1 MEFLSIL
8 RIFQRK
14 MWILIT
20 IHILTIACSVYFVS
34 RMDKKYKSVAQI
46 ATGFTTDDDVKLN
59 DGGTNPFEINTNFT
73 NIIESLNSIPVLS
86 LVSYR
91 LILHDLGDAKPFREF
106 KPSDKALDVVVDEKK
121 LAWSKAVFKNRLE
134 HFKPLNSVDPDDRVL
149 YAILKGYEYD
159 HESLVK
165 KLWIARVT
173 SSDFISVEYV
183 SENPFLSALLVNA
196 VCDEFIRYNKALK
209 VDRSSESIEFLEA
222 LVREKKKTLD
232 EKTSNLNN
240 YKVTNNVLNYGA
252 ESESKIT
259 LIADYEVN
267 REKEEKTINGLELSL
282 NTVEGK
288 IQGFGKLNQQ
298 EVIQVNQ
305 SVIDLRRQISEL
317 SNAGAEANKV
327 KIDRL
332 RDELQ
337 LEVSRLD
344 AINKSTS
351 VEELKAL
358 EKERDQLKLELKIS
372 RSNLAS
378 VEISLRKLKYDVSG
392 FATKEARLSD
402 LTREVEF
409 ASNDYALVQ
418 DNYNTAKNKAL
429 VIGSSIRQTLIG
441 QPSYEAEPSKALLLM
456 ALAGAGSFSLCVIVI
471 LSIEYMDFSIRQAS
485 RLERITGLKNI
496 GSVNLIKTA
505 GFNLVKTFNNKNVD
519 KESEIFIHFLRKLRY
534 EMQIS
539 KSKVFLITSTQVK
552 VGKSFMIICLSYTLS
567 LINKRV
573 LIIDTNFRH
582 NSLTRMLLPK
592 TDQTKL
598 LKKGLEERLTETEPK
613 GTDTKERDPNNGK
626 DNGYEED
633 KEGGD
638 DSQND
643 NNRNGSSYGPDDKT
657 NDRRSIIYR
666 TEFQGVDI
674 IGNVGG
680 YDSPSEILAGRDF
693 KDVINNLSSRYDYI
707 LMEGSS
713 LNEYSDS
720 KELIEYVDKVITVF
734 GAETVLNYLDKES
747 IQYLKSVKGKMLG
760 TVLNKVQLKDLF

>member
-1 MEFLSIL
+1 MDFLTIL
-8 RIFQRK
+8 RIFRRK
-14 MWILIT
+14 VWILIG
-20 IHILTIACSVYFVS
+20 IPVLTIVCSVFFIS

-59 DGGTNPFEINTNFT
+59 EGGTNPFEINTNFT
-73 NIIESLNSIPVLS
+73 NIIESMNSIPVLS

-91 LILHDLGDAKPFREF
+91 LILHDLEDSKPFREF
-106 KPSDKALDVVVDEKK
+106 KASDRTADVVVDQKK
-121 LAWSKAVFKNRLE
+121 LAWAKPIFKSRLE

-183 SENPFLSALLVNA
+183 SENPYLSALIVNA
-196 VCDEFIRYNKALK
+196 ACEEFIHYNKALK
-209 VDRSSESIEFLEA
+209 VDRSSESIDFLEA
-222 LVREKKKTLD
+222 LVKEKKKTLD
-232 EKTSNLNN
+232 EKSANLNT
-240 YKVTNNVLNYGA
+240 YKVTNNVSNYTA

-259 LIADYEVN
+259 LIADYELN
-267 REKEEKTINGLELSL
+267 RDKEEKTMNGLELSL
-282 NTVEGK
+282 NNAEGR
-288 IQGFGKLNQQ
+288 IQSSGKSNQQ

-305 SVIDLRRQISEL
+305 RVIDLRRQISES
-317 SNAGAEANKV
+317 SNSSTEASKAKV
-327 KIDRL
+327 NRL

-344 AINKSTS
+344 AMNRSS
-351 VEELKAL
+351 SADDSKAL
-358 EKERDQLKLELKIS
+358 EKERDQLKLELRIS
-372 RSNLAS
+372 KSNLAS
-378 VEISLRKLKYDVSG
+378 IEQGLRRLKYDVSG
-392 FATKEARLSD
+392 FATKEAGLSD
-402 LTREVEF
+402 LTRAVEF

-418 DNYNTAKNKAL
+418 DKYNTAKNKAL

-441 QPSYEAEPSKALLLM
+441 QPSYEAEPSKALMLM
-456 ALAGAGSFSLCVIVI
+456 ALAGAGSLALCVIVI
-471 LSIEYMDFSIRQAS
+471 LAIEYMDFSLRQAS

-534 EMQIS
+534 EIQTS

-567 LINKRV
+567 LINKKV

-582 NSLTRMLLPK
+582 NSLTKMLLPK
-592 TDQTKL
+592 LDQPKL
-598 LKKGLEERLTETEPK
+598 LKRVNDEKSPEEPEGREPDAK
-613 GTDTKERDPNNGK
+613 NTK
-626 DNGYEED
+626 DNEYEY
-633 KEGGD
+633 KETHQD
-638 DSQND
+638 TQKD
-643 NNRNGSSYGPDDKT
+643 NNRNGSNGGSQNTDEKT
-657 NDRRSIIYR
+657 SDRRSIIYR

-674 IGNVGG
+674 IGNIGG

-693 KDVINNLSSRYDYI
+693 KDVIDNLSSRYDYI

-720 KELIEYVDKVITVF
+720 KELIEYVDKVIAVF

-760 TVLNKVQLKDLF
+760 TVLNKVQVQDLF

>member
-1 MEFLSIL
+1 MDFLTIL
-8 RIFQRK
+8 RIFRRK
-14 MWILIT
+14 VWILIG
-20 IHILTIACSVYFVS
+20 IPVLTIVCSVFFIS

-59 DGGTNPFEINTNFT
+59 EGGTNPFEINTNFT
-73 NIIESLNSIPVLS
+73 NIIESMNSIPVLS

-91 LILHDLGDAKPFREF
+91 LILHDLEDPKPFREF
-106 KPSDKALDVVVDEKK
+106 KASDKTADVVVDQKK
-121 LAWSKAVFKNRLE
+121 LVWAKPIFRSRLE
-134 HFKPLNSVDPDDRVL
+134 HFRPLNSVDPDDRVL

-183 SENPFLSALLVNA
+183 SENPYLSALIVNA
-196 VCDEFIRYNKALK
+196 ACEEFIHYNKALK
-209 VDRSSESIEFLEA
+209 VDRSSESIDFLEA
-222 LVREKKKTLD
+222 LVKEKKKTLD
-232 EKTSNLNN
+232 EKTANLNT
-240 YKVTNNVLNYGA
+240 YKVTNNVSNYTA

-259 LIADYEVN
+259 LIADYELN
-267 REKEEKTINGLELSL
+267 RDKEEKTMNGLELSL
-282 NTVEGK
+282 NNAEGR
-288 IQGFGKLNQQ
+288 IQSSGKSNQQ

-305 SVIDLRRQISEL
+305 RVIDLRRQISES
-317 SNAGAEANKV
+317 SNSGTEASKAKV
-327 KIDRL
+327 NRL

-344 AINKSTS
+344 AMNRSS
-351 VEELKAL
+351 SADDSKAL
-358 EKERDQLKLELKIS
+358 EKERDQLKLELRIS
-372 RSNLAS
+372 KSNLAS
-378 VEISLRKLKYDVSG
+378 IEQGLRRLKYDVSG
-392 FATKEARLSD
+392 FATKEAGLSD
-402 LTREVEF
+402 LTRAVEF

-418 DNYNTAKNKAL
+418 DKYNTAKNKAL

-441 QPSYEAEPSKALLLM
+441 QPSYEAEPSKALMLM
-456 ALAGAGSFSLCVIVI
+456 ALAGAGSLALCVIVI
-471 LSIEYMDFSIRQAS
+471 LAIEYMDFSLRQAS

-534 EMQIS
+534 EIQTS

-567 LINKRV
+567 LINKKV

-582 NSLTRMLLPK
+582 NSLTKMLLPK
-592 TDQTKL
+592 LDQPKL
-598 LKKGLEERLTETEPK
+598 LKRVNDEKSPEEPDGREPDAK
-613 GTDTKERDPNNGK
+613 NTK
-626 DNGYEED
+626 DNEYEY
-633 KEGGD
+633 KETHQD
-638 DSQND
+638 TQKD
-643 NNRNGSSYGPDDKT
+643 NNRNGSNGGSQNTDEKT
-657 NDRRSIIYR
+657 SDRRSIIYR

-674 IGNVGG
+674 IGNIGG

-693 KDVINNLSSRYDYI
+693 KDVIDNLSSRYDYI

-720 KELIEYVDKVITVF
+720 KELIEYVDKVIAVF

-760 TVLNKVQLKDLF
+760 TVLNKVQVQDLF